1 MPAGSPLAQF
11 YQAPDTV
18 FTPRVLKDGSDS
30 VGALGAL
37 NRVFVNIGL
46 FSEEW
51 LEHFKPF
58 VGGTKF
64 TPFEIAVANRNSSY
78 WKATEAQTPDVALF
92 FLATAKP
99 DYLKDA
105 PGGRAF
111 LSADRQ
117 ELDRG
122 RTVFAE
128 RCARCHS
135 SKLPEQAFRFFP
147 QQGCVGRGYLAC
159 WADYWKWT
167 KSDEFK
173 REMTRITLRDDFL
186 IDNYLSTELRV
197 PVTLLE
203 TNACSSLATNALAD
217 DIWDNFSSRSYKSL
231 PSVGTITVHDPLTG
245 EPRPYEMPAGGR
257 GYIRPPSLISLW
269 SSAPFLL
276 NNSLGDFY
284 WSGSVADR
292 IKSFD
297 GGIEQLL
304 WPEKRNGDRTFV
316 TASGKLAPGVVD
328 ATSATSYLRVPKGYL
343 PDFLQPLA
351 GPLTYTQPWLF
362 KEGGLEIGPIPK
374 GTPINLLSN
383 IDLEQRG
390 KLLPLLIRAKRDL
403 KSLPAGA
410 TDADARSAFAD
421 LVKPLLEISKC
432 PDFVVNRGHY
442 FGTDYFAEEPGLG
455 DPDKR
460 ALIAFLK
467 TL

>member
-1 MPAGSPLAQF
+1 MIS
-11 YQAPDTV
+11 
-18 FTPRVLKDGSDS
+18 
-30 VGALGAL
+30 
-37 NRVFVNIGL
+37 
-46 FSEEW
+46 
-51 LEHFKPF
+51 
-58 VGGTKF
+58 GT
-64 TPFEIAVANRNSSY
+64 I
-78 WKATEAQTPDVALF
+78 
-92 FLATAKP
+92 
-99 DYLKDA
+99 
-105 PGGRAF
+105 
-111 LSADRQ
+111 
-117 ELDRG
+117 
-122 RTVFAE
+122 
-128 RCARCHS
+128 
-135 SKLPEQAFRFFP
+135 
-147 QQGCVGRGYLAC
+147 
-159 WADYWKWT
+159 
-167 KSDEFK
+167 
-173 REMTRITLRDDFL
+173 
-186 IDNYLSTELRV
+186 
-197 PVTLLE
+197 
-203 TNACSSLATNALAD
+203 
-217 DIWDNFSSRSYKSL
+217 SSRSYKSL